1 MLYVYKGSGVLVGS
15 GPLKEGDIAVFDG
28 SEDSVRGFE
37 LSTGPEE
44 AMRAMLF
51 AGKKLKEQVVWHGPL
66 VMNTKQQIQETFAK
80 IRAGEFPPVRAAWD
94 YKRIATRPKA
104 KA

>member
-1 MLYVYKGSGVLVGS
+1 MLYVYKGSGVLAGS

-28 SEDSVRGFE
+28 SEDSMRGFE

-51 AGKKLKEQVVWHGPL
+51 GGKKLKEQVVWHSSPL
-66 VMNTKQQIQETFAK
+66 VMSTKQQIQETFAN
-80 IRAGEFPPVRAAWD
+80 IRAREFPPLRAPWD
-94 YKRIATRPKA
+94 DCQ
-104 KA
+104 